1 MKIKYNKLKIT
12 SSTPAVFIKNKTLTM
27 HHFMKVIVGLVIITF
42 FSPFAQ
48 AQTLVKTS
56 LSTGTTKYYKGR
68 IDDINDVTIA
78 LTCNSK
84 VCSGD
89 LTYLRSRD
97 KFKLKGT
104 LDGSQIQ
111 LSEFNRTNKC
121 TGYLSGRMEGKVIQ
135 LDWKNEAGT
144 IGNTIQLEEVARQPD
159 FPTFCGDNKWIN
171 AYSGKINN
179 EAVEIILQRVD
190 NHRVLGT
197 AYYTKTKK
205 KAVINGT
212 LSVDKNLYL
221 NFADEKTSTSLG
233 SLRGIYKPN
242 QNLSVSFY
250 DQQNKQKIVSFQ
262 LQKSLDISC
271 LEYADYYTNYD
282 FLFPKSSH
290 AIFNEV
296 MVLLTKDWIEDCRV
310 NVQKIRKKGTKAELR
325 ASQRAY
331 SWTDVALLT
340 DNFVSGMLT
349 YHATW
354 GVGEETKTFNYD
366 LTNGEVIELTTIFKK
381 GFNYKQFIKKQVAAE
396 IIKSPIYKRNESYRN
411 WIKNQEFTYFTLG
424 KEGISF
430 YSDFHIIYDRQRI
443 MIPYKKLK
451 ANIRKNASVR
461 QLF

>member
-1 MKIKYNKLKIT
+1 
-12 SSTPAVFIKNKTLTM
+12 
-27 HHFMKVIVGLVIITF
+27 MKVVVGLLIITIF
-42 FSPFAQ
+42 CPLLQ

-56 LSTGTTKYYKGR
+56 LNAGKTKYYKGR
-68 IDDINDVTIA
+68 IDDINDVSIA
-78 LTCNSK
+78 LTCKGK

-104 LDGSQIQ
+104 LDGHQIQ
-111 LSEFNRTNKC
+111 LREFNRTEKC
-121 TGYLSGRMEGKVIQ
+121 TGYLSGKMEGKLIQ
-135 LDWKNEAGT
+135 LDWKNKEGT

-179 EAVEIILQRVD
+179 EAVELILQQVD
-190 NHRVLGT
+190 NHRILGT
-197 AYYTKTKK
+197 AYYVNTKK
-205 KAVINGT
+205 KALINGT
-212 LSVDKNLYL
+212 LSIDKNLSL
-221 NFADEKTSTSLG
+221 EFSDEKTSAIIG
-233 SLRGIYKPN
+233 ALRGVYKPN
-242 QNLSVSFY
+242 KQLSVRFY
-250 DQQNKQKIVSFQ
+250 DQQNKQKFVSFQ
-262 LQKSLDISC
+262 LQKSLGVSC

-282 FLFPKSSH
+282 FLFPKSNH

-296 MVLLTKDWIEDCRV
+296 MVLLTKDWIEDCRI
-310 NVQKIRKKGTKAELR
+310 NVQKIRKKGTKTELR

-331 SWTDVALLT
+331 SWTDVTLLT
-340 DNFVSGMLT
+340 DDFVSGMLT
-349 YHATW
+349 YHTTW
-354 GVGEETKTFNYD
+354 ANGEETKTFNYD
-366 LTNGEVIELTTIFKK
+366 LENGEIIELATLFKK

-396 IIKSPIYKRNESYRN
+396 IIKLPIYKRDEGFRN
-411 WIKNQEFTYFTLG
+411 WIKNQTFTYFTLG

-451 ANIRKNASVR
+451 SNIRKNTSVR

>member
-1 MKIKYNKLKIT
+1 
-12 SSTPAVFIKNKTLTM
+12 M
-27 HHFMKVIVGLVIITF
+27 HHFMKVIVGLFISII
-42 FSPFAQ
+42 FSPLVQ

-56 LSTGTTKYYKGR
+56 LKTGKTKYYKGR

-78 LTCNSK
+78 LTCNDEI
-84 VCSGD
+84 CSGD

-104 LDGSQIQ
+104 LDGNQIQ
-111 LSEFNRTNKC
+111 LREFNRINKC
-121 TGYLSGRMEGKVIQ
+121 TGFLTGKMEGTFIQ
-135 LDWKNEAGT
+135 LDWKNKEET

-179 EAVEIILQRVD
+179 EVVELILQRVD
-190 NHRVLGT
+190 NHRILGT
-197 AYYTKTKK
+197 AYYTNTKK
-205 KAVINGT
+205 KAVISGT
-212 LSVDKNLYL
+212 LSMDKNLHL
-221 NFADEKTSTSLG
+221 NFVDEKTTQPIG

-242 QNLSVSFY
+242 QHLSVSFY
-250 DQQNKQKIVSFQ
+250 DQQDKQKFVSFQ
-262 LQKSLDISC
+262 LQKSLGVSC

-290 AIFNEV
+290 AVFNEV

-310 NVQKIRKKGTKAELR
+310 NVQETRKKGTDIELR

-331 SWTDVALLT
+331 SWTDIALLT
-340 DNFVSGMLT
+340 DDFVSGMLT

-354 GVGEETKTFNYD
+354 ANGEETKTFNYD
-366 LTNGEVIELTTIFKK
+366 LTNGEIIELASIFKK
-381 GFNYKQFIKKQVAAE
+381 GFNYKQFIKKQVGAE
-396 IIKSPIYKRNESYRN
+396 IIKMPIYKRNEGFRN

-443 MIPYKKLK
+443 IIPYKKLK